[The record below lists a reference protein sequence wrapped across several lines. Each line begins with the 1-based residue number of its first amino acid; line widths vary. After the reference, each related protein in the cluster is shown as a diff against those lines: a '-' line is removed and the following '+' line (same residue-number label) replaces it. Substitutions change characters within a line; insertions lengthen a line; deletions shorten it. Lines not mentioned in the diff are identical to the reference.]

1 MILAHW
7 GGAQSL
13 VRTVV
18 VVLADEFKG
27 ASALQHS
34 LRYSELWIP
43 TPREPLSVEEGAC
56 FHNLA
61 DLAQIS
67 EITGMVPRGT
77 LVPGVLL
84 PAPN

>member
-1 MILAHW
+1 MIL
-7 GGAQSL
+7 AQSL

-18 VVLADEFKG
+18 VVLADEFKV

-43 TPREPLSVEEGAC
+43 TPREPLSVEEGAR

-61 DLAQIS
+61 DVAQIS
-67 EITGMVPRGT
+67 EITGNGT
-77 LVPGVLL
+77 TGHTCSWSVL
-84 PAPN
+84 ASY